1 MVYSGNLK
9 RRIKILCISFFLCLF
24 ASNAHAANTGGLKKV
39 SATIDTIT
47 VSFLAK
53 DGYMY
58 DLYRDDT
65 KIRTV
70 RGSGNT
76 ITHVDQVAQGKH
88 SYYIESYQ
96 EKKTEIPFYS
106 PAPAPSPDATPADP
120 VPVPVIPTTER
131 VNVLTYDD
139 FTVSTEEP
147 KPVAAAPAPKVS
159 PATFS
164 SPASLSVSSPTSI
177 LNPTSYLDKFV
188 RNYQIKSSGVNYVD
202 YYDVNLISEHD
213 IVVITDDG
221 NLLYA
226 SEKPVRVEI
235 HYLRENYDPET
246 KLLTG
251 TSEFSTQMVMRA
263 TNLPLK
269 FFDVPGSYEILHSE
283 YSQPDTEIE
292 ILTQIYNLF
301 YWVVVV
307 ILASAIAYVFLRPL
321 WDFWT

>member
-1 MVYSGNLK
+1 
-9 RRIKILCISFFLCLF
+9 
-24 ASNAHAANTGGLKKV
+24 
-39 SATIDTIT
+39 
-47 VSFLAK
+47 
-53 DGYMY
+53 MY

-88 SYYIESYQ
+88 SYYVESYQ
-96 EKKTEIPFYS
+96 EKKIEIPLYS
-106 PAPAPSPDATPADP
+106 PAPAPSLDAALVDP

-131 VNVLTYDD
+131 VNVLTYDAL
-139 FTVSTEEP
+139 TVLTEEP
-147 KPVAAAPAPKVS
+147 KSVAAAPAPKVS

-269 FFDVPGSYEILHSE
+269 FFDVPGSYEILHSD
-283 YSQPDTEIE
+283 YQQPDTEIE
-292 ILTQIYNLF
+292 VLTRIYNLF
-301 YWVVVV
+301 YWFIVV
-307 ILASAIAYVFLRPL
+307 LGASLVAYVVLSPIREYL
-321 WDFWT
+321 KW